1 MIKTRNLTKEYNAKV
16 VVDSVNLTIGDGVSF
31 GLLGPNGTGKTTI
44 LKMIA
49 SLVEPDLGSVEIN
62 DQMMDRSCK
71 KIKSEL
77 GMVSQ
82 HYSLHREMTPVEVL
96 NLHGMLHRI
105 PRKIRKKRIDDLL
118 KFADMDVD
126 RDKLV
131 DKLSGGNKRKLMILR
146 SVMHGPSILFLDE
159 PTVGLDASIR
169 RSIWDLL
176 KKLKEDGMTI
186 LITTHYIDEAYALCD
201 EIAMIMDGKIISQN
215 SPQKYMDEIP
225 DIVVESF
232 DGERTSYEFF
242 DDRHKASMYAENIHR
257 NVLIRKT
264 NLEDV
269 YIKKTNKRIVGK
281 RL

>member
-1 MIKTRNLTKEYNAKV
+1 MIKTRNLTKKYSEKV
-16 VVDSVNLTIGDGVSF
+16 VVDSVNLTIDDGVSF
-31 GLLGPNGTGKTTI
+31 GLLGPNGAGKTTI

-49 SLVEPDLGSVEIN
+49 SLVEPDLGDVEIN
-62 DQMMDRSCK
+62 GHLMDRSCK
-71 KIKSEL
+71 IIKSEL

-105 PRKIRKKRIDDLL
+105 PRKIRKKRIDELL
-118 KFADMDVD
+118 KFADMDAD

-131 DKLSGGNKRKLMILR
+131 VKLSGGNKRKLMIIR

-215 SPQKYMDEIP
+215 SPQKYMDEIS
-225 DIVVESF
+225 DFVVESF
-232 DGERTSYEFF
+232 DGEKTHYEFF
-242 DDRHKASMYAENIHR
+242 DDRHQASMYAENMHQ

-281 RL
+281 GL